1 MQVQTIQITQLT
13 PEQFEERVR
22 NAVKSQLESLKKEF
36 RQNQPEEQYLTR
48 KEVAEMLKIELS
60 TLHNWCKKGKLKPY
74 GIGNRV
80 YFLRSD
86 LEKALQPLNQGEI

>member
-1 MQVQTIQITQLT
+1 MQTQTIQITQLS
-13 PEQFEERVR
+13 PEQFEEAIR
-22 NAVKSQLESLKKEF
+22 NAVKSQFDSLKREINPAKPKE
-36 RQNQPEEQYLTR
+36 EYLSR
-48 KEVAEMLKIELS
+48 REVAELLKIELS

-86 LEKALQPLNQGEI
+86 IEKALTPLT

>member
-1 MQVQTIQITQLT
+1 MNTIQITQLT
-13 PEQFEERVR
+13 PEQFEKRI
-22 NAVKSQLESLKKEF
+22 AQIVKDQFESIKSELILVKDKED
-36 RQNQPEEQYLTR
+36 YLTR

-74 GIGNRV
+74 GLGNRV

-86 LEKALQPLNQGEI
+86 IEKALKPLNQEGI

>member
-1 MQVQTIQITQLT
+1 MQVQTIQITQLS
-13 PEQFEERVR
+13 PEQFEE
-22 NAVKSQLESLKKEF
+22 AITKAIKSQLDSFKKEINP
-36 RQNQPEEQYLTR
+36 QQPKEEYLSR
-48 KEVAEMLKIELS
+48 KEVAEIFKIELS

-86 LEKALQPLNQGEI
+86 IEKALKPLNQEGI